1 MFLLVKS
8 TIHGIVGYN
17 DMEEQIKNKVHELR
31 TKQGLTQEV
40 LAEKVSVTR
49 QTIISIEKG
58 NYTPSVL
65 LALKLAKVFSVSVE
79 SLFTIIYE

>member
-1 MFLLVKS
+1 
-8 TIHGIVGYN
+8 
-17 DMEEQIKNKVHELR
+17 MEEQIKNKVHELR

-49 QTIISIEKG
+49 QTIIAIEKG

>member
-1 MFLLVKS
+1 
-8 TIHGIVGYN
+8 
-17 DMEEQIKNKVHELR
+17 MEEQIKNKVHLLR
-31 TKQGLTQEV
+31 TKHGLTQEA

-49 QTIISIEKG
+49 QTIIAIEKG

-79 SLFTIIYE
+79 SLFSISYE